1 MRLCEIMEWTGVGE
15 GAMTYKTACATLEDT
30 LLYEALPS
38 TRESTNVLLSPLC
51 ATSSPSAATCAS
63 LRR

>member
-15 GAMTYKTACATLEDT
+15 GAMTYKTARATLEDT

-38 TRESTNVLLSPLC
+38 TRESTNVLLSPLR
-51 ATSSPSAATCAS
+51 ATSPSAATCAS